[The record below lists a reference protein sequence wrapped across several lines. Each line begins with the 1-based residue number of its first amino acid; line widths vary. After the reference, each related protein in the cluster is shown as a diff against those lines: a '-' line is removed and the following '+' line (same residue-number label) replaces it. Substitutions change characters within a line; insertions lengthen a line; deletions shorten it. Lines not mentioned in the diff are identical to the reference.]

1 MQLILINCMA
11 KNSLLKL
18 TYAPYT
24 LPADFNEMDSFI
36 MNNKI
41 LMTEHVVSSI
51 EYAITKKLKIV
62 EVFNFKESEYVVTV
76 SEESF
81 RLNLDKVYQFYIE
94 NEKYELCDRIKKI
107 ESKLNIIS
115 YTLNTNEKK

>member
-1 MQLILINCMA
+1 
-11 KNSLLKL
+11 
-18 TYAPYT
+18 
-24 LPADFNEMDSFI
+24 